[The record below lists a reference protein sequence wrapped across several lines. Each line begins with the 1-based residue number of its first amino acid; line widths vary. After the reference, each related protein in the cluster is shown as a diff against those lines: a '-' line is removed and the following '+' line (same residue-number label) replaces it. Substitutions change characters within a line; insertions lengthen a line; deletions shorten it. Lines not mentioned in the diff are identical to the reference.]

1 MGNTPSSKVGL
12 HLERYIIYRSIL
24 LSHDHKLT
32 NHLTESRERQSLK
45 NVKRVREDEQER
57 VQSKEKKHHAHL
69 RKQLIDDLQHDIHNF
84 FEPLKEFTGI
94 TPLNSFFD
102 IRNHLYYWTESLACQ
117 KQGFCTKAIVE
128 EDDDEFGECWEE
140 PRKATKTQSR

>member
-102 IRNHLYYWTESLACQ
+102 IRNHLYY
-117 KQGFCTKAIVE
+117 
-128 EDDDEFGECWEE
+128 
-140 PRKATKTQSR
+140 